1 MVVASPFD
9 NARAATQGSTA
20 CATRTHPLADG
31 WARQAAHG
39 LRKSARRLL
48 PVVPVSASAPIET
61 AEADITS
68 ALQRAGAGV
77 PDAMN
82 GLFPLVYSTLK
93 SIAHREC
100 RRHAGEALTT
110 TALVHE
116 TYLDLVGRAPRQW
129 ADRGQFYAYAGCAM
143 RSILVDSA
151 RRRLA
156 LKRGGDRIEDVDADD
171 ELVVA
176 GIDADLV
183 GLDEALQRLAALD
196 PALVRLVE
204 LRYFAG
210 LPVPRVAELLGIA
223 PRSVDRLWQKA
234 RMLLAQYLG

>member
-1 MVVASPFD
+1 MPPDPSINADRRSRQVAP
-9 NARAATQGSTA
+9 
-20 CATRTHPLADG
+20 
-31 WARQAAHG
+31 G
-39 LRKSARRLL
+39 LRKSGDRSVTVD
-48 PVVPVSASAPIET
+48 PVTATAPFESVD
-61 AEADITS
+61 ADITR
-68 ALQRAGAGV
+68 ALQRAGEGA
-77 PDAMN
+77 PDAIN
-82 GLFPLVYSTLK
+82 ALFPLVYSTLK

-100 RRHAGEALTT
+100 RRRSGEALTT

-129 ADRGQFYAYAGCAM
+129 ADRGQFYAYAGRAM

-156 LKRGGDRIEDVDADD
+156 IKRGGDLLEDADGC
-171 ELVVA
+171 EQLVIE
-176 GIDADLV
+176 GIGTDLI
-183 GLDEALQRLAALD
+183 GLDVALARLAALD
-196 PALVRLVE
+196 PMLVRLVE

-210 LPVPRVAELLGIA
+210 LPVPRVAALLGIA

>member
-1 MVVASPFD
+1 MTATVPFESVD
-9 NARAATQGSTA
+9 
-20 CATRTHPLADG
+20 
-31 WARQAAHG
+31 
-39 LRKSARRLL
+39 
-48 PVVPVSASAPIET
+48 
-61 AEADITS
+61 ADITS
-68 ALQRAGAGV
+68 ALQRAGEGA

-82 GLFPLVYSTLK
+82 DLFPLVYATLK

-100 RRHAGEALTT
+100 RRRSGEALTT

-116 TYLDLVGRAPRQW
+116 TYLDLIGRAPRQW
-129 ADRGQFYAYAGCAM
+129 ANRGQFYAYAGRAM

-156 LKRGGDRIEDVDADD
+156 VKRGGDLVEDADGGD
-171 ELVVA
+171 ELVVE
-176 GIDADLV
+176 GIGADLI
-183 GLDEALQRLAALD
+183 GLDTALTRLAQLD

-210 LPVPRVAELLGIA
+210 LPVPRVAELLGTA
-223 PRSVDRLWQKA
+223 PRSVDRMWQKA